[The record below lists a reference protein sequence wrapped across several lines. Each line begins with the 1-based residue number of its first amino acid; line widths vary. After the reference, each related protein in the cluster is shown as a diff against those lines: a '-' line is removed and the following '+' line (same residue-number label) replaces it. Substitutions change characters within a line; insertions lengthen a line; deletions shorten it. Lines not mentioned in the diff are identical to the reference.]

1 MATVTERRVLT
12 REPARTKLSRQSLL
26 YHLLV
31 GLASLVMVY
40 PLLWLIGSSLK
51 SSSEIFANM
60 TSPIPRDFTL
70 QNYVSGW
77 SGFGGVTFTRFF
89 LNSFFIAG
97 VSSLGAVL
105 SSAFVAFGF
114 ARILFVGKNIWFTL
128 MLLTLM
134 LPIQVQIIPQYIV
147 FNKLGLINTYWPLL
161 LPHFFGQAFF
171 IFLMI
176 QFIRGVPVDLDE
188 AAEIDGASKFGIFFR
203 IILPLLKPALV
214 TAAIFSFYWTWDDFF
229 GPLLYLSDPNRFT
242 VSLALKNFADAQGQT
257 NWGAIFAMS
266 VLSLVPVFALFIAFQ
281 KYLVQGI
288 STTGLKG

>member
-1 MATVTERRVLT
+1 MATVTERGVLT
-12 REPARTKLSRQSLL
+12 RERERTKLSKHSLL

-31 GLASLVMVY
+31 GLASLVMIY
-40 PLLWLIGSSLK
+40 PLLWLIGSSFK
-51 SSSEIFANM
+51 SPAEIFANM
-60 TSPIPRDFTL
+60 TSVIPRDFTL

-89 LNSFFIAG
+89 LNSFFVAG
-97 VSSLGAVL
+97 VSTLGAVL

-114 ARILFVGKNIWFTL
+114 ARIRFVGKNIWFTL

-147 FNKLGLINTYWPLL
+147 FNRLGLINTYWPLL

-176 QFIRGVPVDLDE
+176 QFIRGLPVDLDE

-229 GPLLYLSDPNRFT
+229 GPLLYLSNPRLFT